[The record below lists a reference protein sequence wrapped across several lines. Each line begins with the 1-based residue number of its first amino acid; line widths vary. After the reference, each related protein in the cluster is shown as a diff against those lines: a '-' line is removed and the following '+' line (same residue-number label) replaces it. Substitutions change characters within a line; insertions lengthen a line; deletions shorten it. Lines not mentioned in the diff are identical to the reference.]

1 MTVRLV
7 GLWTKPADVDAFERA
22 YLGSHFPQLAQL
34 TEAVKTT
41 TSRAFDGPYFRLTE
55 VTFETTDAI
64 QTALG
69 DDQGRLVLAGAEA
82 LAAKFGVR
90 LDVLVVAEPS

>member
-7 GLWTKPADVDAFERA
+7 GLWTKPEDVDAFERA
-22 YLGSHFPQLAQL
+22 YLGSHFPRLAHL
-34 TEAVKTT
+34 TGAGKTT
-41 TSRAFDGPYFRLTE
+41 TSRTFDGAYFRLTE

-69 DDQGRLVLAGAEA
+69 DDQGRAVLAGAEA
-82 LAAKFGVR
+82 LTTKFGVR
-90 LDVLVVAEPS
+90 LEVLVVAEPS